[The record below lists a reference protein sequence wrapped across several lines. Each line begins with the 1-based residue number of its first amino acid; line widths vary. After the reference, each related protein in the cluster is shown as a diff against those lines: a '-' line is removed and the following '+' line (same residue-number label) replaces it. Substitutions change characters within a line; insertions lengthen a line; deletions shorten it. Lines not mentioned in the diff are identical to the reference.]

1 MFLGVTEDKKEALKW
16 FKRSASKDYIP
27 AVYVLG
33 LCYHYGNGIRKNK
46 REALKF
52 FRRAANN
59 EYAAAVCMIGEY
71 YYYGYIVDEDEEE
84 AIKYFKR
91 AAELG
96 CERAAE
102 ILSRILL
109 KNEEPHFDNLP
120 F

>member
-1 MFLGVTEDKKEALKW
+1 MK
-16 FKRSASKDYIP
+16 Y
-27 AVYVLG
+27 
-33 LCYHYGNGIRKNK
+33 
-46 REALKF
+46 
-52 FRRAANN
+52 FRRAAKN
-59 EYAAAVCMIGEY
+59 EYAAAVCKIGEY

-84 AIKYFKR
+84 AIKFFKR

>member
-1 MFLGVTEDKKEALKW
+1 M
-16 FKRSASKDYIP
+16 ASNELIHE
-27 AVYVLG
+27 LST
-33 LCYHYGNGIRKNK
+33 NFI
-46 REALKF
+46 
-52 FRRAANN
+52 

-84 AIKYFKR
+84 AAKYFKR

-96 CERAAE
+96 NERAAE

-109 KNEEPHFDNLP
+109 KNKEPRLEDLP

>member
-1 MFLGVTEDKKEALKW
+1 MFSRNVSEA
-16 FKRSASKDYIP
+16 
-27 AVYVLG
+27 AVY
-33 LCYHYGNGIRKNK
+33 
-46 REALKF
+46 
-52 FRRAANN
+52 
-59 EYAAAVCMIGEY
+59 MIGEY

-109 KNEEPHFDNLP
+109 RNEEPRLDELP
-120 F
+120 ADLEEVEMIRKTK

>member
-1 MFLGVTEDKKEALKW
+1 MK
-16 FKRSASKDYIP
+16 Y
-27 AVYVLG
+27 
-33 LCYHYGNGIRKNK
+33 
-46 REALKF
+46 

-96 CERAAE
+96 CERAAD
-102 ILSRILL
+102 ILSEILL
-109 KNEEPHFDNLP
+109 KNEKPRLDDLQF
-120 F
+120 